1 MTNVITS
8 NDLLDLLEKHYN
20 FSRSAFYSIKEENGE
35 RKIETLVPRDF
46 IISWLTEA
54 FSAEIYTKIINNTS
68 LNLKDSKV
76 NVMSRTSG
84 GMYYCSNRFNDNK
97 FDQYNYVDLG
107 NMLASIYTGALSK
120 DCIHT
125 IIHSID
131 PADGNEK
138 YEISIKE
145 KFIIKDEKNPVPKDN
160 DKIVFNNYD
169 EVLRYRPVV
178 EDKAICEFLSLPV
191 NIENA
196 ESSDFLR
203 LDKYYKT
210 YFYE

>member
-1 MTNVITS
+1 MINVITS

-68 LNLKDSKV
+68 LKFKDSEVTSK
-76 NVMSRTSG
+76 TSG
-84 GMYYCSNRFNDNK
+84 GMYYCSNRFDK
-97 FDQYNYVDLG
+97 YDQYNYVDLG
-107 NMLASIYTGALSK
+107 NMLAQLYTGSSSNSK
-120 DCIHT
+120 DCIHS
-125 IIHSID
+125 IVHSID
-131 PADGNEK
+131 SDGSEK

-160 DKIVFNNYD
+160 DKPVFNNYN
-169 EVLRYRPVV
+169 EVLKYKSVV
-178 EDKAICEFLSLPV
+178 EDKAICEFLSQSV
-191 NIENA
+191 IIEKTK
-196 ESSDFLR
+196 SSDFLR

>member
-35 RKIETLVPRDF
+35 RKIEALVPRDF
-46 IISWLTEA
+46 TISWLTEA

-68 LNLKDSKV
+68 LRFEDRGTTSK
-76 NVMSRTSG
+76 TSG

-131 PADGNEK
+131 STDGSEK
-138 YEISIKE
+138 YEVSIKE
-145 KFIIKDEKNPVPKDN
+145 KFIIKDEKNQVPKDN

-191 NIENA
+191 NIEKA
-196 ESSDFLR
+196 EGSDFLR

>member
-1 MTNVITS
+1 MINVITS

-20 FSRSAFYSIKEENGE
+20 FSRSAFYSIKEEDGE
-35 RKIETLVPRDF
+35 RKIEALVPRDF

-68 LNLKDSKV
+68 LRFEDSNTTSK
-76 NVMSRTSG
+76 TSG
-84 GMYYCSNRFNDNK
+84 GMYYSNRFDK

-107 NMLASIYTGALSK
+107 NMLASLYTGALSK

-131 PADGNEK
+131 SADGNERN
-138 YEISIKE
+138 EVSIKE
-145 KFIIKDEKNPVPKDN
+145 KFIIKDEKNSVPKDN
-160 DKIVFNNYD
+160 DKVVFNNYD
-169 EVLRYRPVV
+169 EVLKYKPVV
-178 EDKAICEFLSLPV
+178 EDKAICEFLSKSA
-191 NIENA
+191 NIEKSK
-196 ESSDFLR
+196 SSDFLR

>member
-1 MTNVITS
+1 MINTITS

-20 FSRSAFYSIKEENGE
+20 FSRSAFYSIKEEDGE
-35 RKIETLVPRDF
+35 RKIEVLVPRDF

-54 FSAEIYTKIINNTS
+54 FSAEIYTKIINNVSLSFRDSEITS
-68 LNLKDSKV
+68 K
-76 NVMSRTSG
+76 TSG
-84 GMYYCSNRFNDNK
+84 GMYYCSNRFDK
-97 FDQYNYVDLG
+97 YDQYNYVDLG
-107 NMLASIYTGALSK
+107 SMLASLYTAGAASK

-131 PADGNEK
+131 STDGSEK
-138 YEISIKE
+138 YEVSVKE

-160 DKIVFNNYD
+160 DKIVFNNYN

-191 NIENA
+191 NIEKA

-203 LDKYYKT
+203 LDKYYKM